1 MTWLS
6 NILSGNNKSTPLKK
20 IGKAPAASHSS
31 LAIIIDHHEYQ
42 VAELAVRSFRI
53 NPYDGDLIAKQCF
66 YFTMVLTMN
75 GQQGQS
81 LGSGVVRANNGK
93 EGLVAQFLGPSP
105 VFDKNLM
112 QHLAQIGT
120 SYRATAWTAL
130 PTNTHIDHA

>member
-1 MTWLS
+1 MIWLS
-6 NILSGNNKSTPLKK
+6 NILSGNKSAGLVN
-20 IGKAPAASHSS
+20 INGNAPAVPHSS

-53 NPYDGDLIAKQCF
+53 NPYEGGLIAKQCF

-81 LGSGVVRANNGK
+81 SGSGVVCANNDK
-93 EGLVAQFLGPSP
+93 EGLVAQFLDPSP
-105 VFDKNLM
+105 VFDKSLM

-120 SYRATAWTAL
+120 IYRATAWTAL